1 MAARLKSMAQRI
13 DLGRSPNLDATV
25 AIEPD
30 ALHLVRLG
38 AFPKEPLIYCRFLL
52 GS

>member
-38 AFPKEPLIYCRFLL
+38 AFPNQRSNSFCSFHRE
-52 GS
+52 